1 MIMENGGGHSVR
13 YRTFCKNQREAA
25 ITINKI
31 IDDYWNQTLSE
42 QEMKECIFC
51 IYKNNDDKIIRNGT
65 YTKIVQQQCGKKR
78 ISVMTKVLE
87 EMRSDDEN

>member
-1 MIMENGGGHSVR
+1 
-13 YRTFCKNQREAA
+13 
-25 ITINKI
+25 
-31 IDDYWNQTLSE
+31 
-42 QEMKECIFC
+42 MKDGIFC

-87 EMRSDDEN
+87 EMRSDNEN